1 VIAKPMLGDWEI
13 PRIEGIRTLERRA
26 FVEMPVPGRV
36 GSVFQDLNSA
46 PTRIAITGSLFGDE
60 KRDEFLEAV
69 RGQFREGLP
78 VTFVADIVT
87 ATEVQHVIVDTL
99 EFRENAHRPDET
111 HFLIVLRES
120 PPPPPPPN
128 PLGGLDTG
136 LLDAAAG
143 FMDTLTGAL
152 GALDA
157 LGNIP
162 QLSDPTPPLRGMLT
176 EVSSTMGGLSG
187 STAALTELFGGGG

>member
-157 LGNIP
+157 LGSIP
-162 QLSDPTPPLRGMLT
+162 DVADPTPPLAGALDG
-176 EVSSTMGGLSG
+176 V
-187 STAALTELFGGGG
+187 TAATAGLDGALGPLRSIFA

>member
-1 VIAKPMLGDWEI
+1 MIAKPMLGDWEI
-13 PRIEGIRTLERRA
+13 PRIEGIRTLERRD
-26 FVEMPVPGRV
+26 FVELPVPGRV

-111 HFLIVLRES
+111 HYLIVLRES
-120 PPPPPPPN
+120 PPPPPPPDM
-128 PLGGLDTG
+128 LGGLDTG
-136 LLDAAAG
+136 LLDMAAG
-143 FMDTLTGAL
+143 FMDTITGAL
-152 GALDA
+152 GALEG
-157 LGNIP
+157 LGSIP
-162 QLSDPTPPLRGMLT
+162 DVGDPTPPITGALDGVTAATSGLDAAMGPLRGIF
-176 EVSSTMGGLSG
+176 V
-187 STAALTELFGGGG
+187 

>member
-26 FVEMPVPGRV
+26 FVELPVPGRV
-36 GSVFQDLNSA
+36 GSVFQDLNST

-111 HFLIVLRES
+111 HYLIVLRES
-120 PPPPPPPN
+120 PPPPPPPDM
-128 PLGGLDTG
+128 LGGLDTG
-136 LLDAAAG
+136 LLDMAG
-143 FMDTLTGAL
+143 DFMDTITGAL

-157 LGNIP
+157 LASIP
-162 QLSDPTPPLRGMLT
+162 DLGDPTPPLR
-176 EVSSTMGGLSG
+176 
-187 STAALTELFGGGG
+187 AALDGVSAATAGLPALVADLDALF